1 MICDGVGCSMGH
13 SALDLFKKIKMK
25 TFWANKSYKNKIRL
39 LLDKKETQTKINVP
53 YLNAETK
60 ISKEHCKKN

>member
-25 TFWANKSYKNKIRL
+25 TFWANKSYKNKFFYFWTQ
-39 LLDKKETQTKINVP
+39 KETKTKINVP
-53 YLNAETK
+53 YLNAAN
-60 ISKEHCKKN
+60 KNKQGAL